1 MSERYFI
8 GVDVGTTST
17 KAIVFSETGEMKGIG
32 NRGYPIT
39 VPQTGWAEQDPE
51 EIFSEM
57 ILAMRTAV
65 KQADV
70 SKTAIEAIGFSG
82 AMHSLIAL
90 DAEEQVLTPAIIWAD
105 NRSIEQT
112 KRLKQDGTGHP
123 LYLRTG
129 TPIHTM
135 SPLTKLLWMREQ
147 EQEIFKKATK
157 FVSIKEYIF
166 LKLFDRFVI
175 DYSIASATG
184 LFNLSQRQWDAEA
197 LDRIGIGAE
206 HLSDL
211 VPTTYILRG
220 MNQAYAETIGIDPD
234 TPVVVGA
241 SDGVLA
247 NLGVG
252 AISAHQIAITI
263 GTSSAVRAV
272 VPKPLTDDQG
282 RTFCYALTEDHWVI
296 GGPSNNGGIVLRWLR
311 DEFCQTE
318 VTLAKQKDLDPYEVM
333 IKAAADISLGAD
345 GLICLPFLS
354 GERAP
359 YWNAEARGIF
369 FGVGLHHRR
378 SHFIRAVLEGILFS
392 VYSINLAL
400 QDLVGK
406 AKAIHASGGY
416 ARSSTWLQMT
426 ADVFGYE
433 VLVPQVFEGSGFGA
447 AVLAMYAVGQ
457 LTQLE
462 DVHHLIRIDDR
473 YQPDLS
479 HTSRYQKMFQIYD
492 RLYRDNVQD
501 FAFLTNLCPPE
512 GCGL

>member
-1 MSERYFI
+1 MSQSYFI

-39 VPQTGWAEQDPE
+39 VPQVGWAEQDPE

-57 ILAMRTAV
+57 ILAMRTAI

-70 SKTAIEAIGFSG
+70 PKTAIGAIGFSG
-82 AMHSLIAL
+82 AMHSLIAI
-90 DAEEQVLTPAIIWAD
+90 DADEQPLTPAIIWAD
-105 NRSIEQT
+105 NRSVEQT
-112 KRLKQDGTGHP
+112 KRLKQEQIGHEI
-123 LYLRTG
+123 YLRTG

-135 SPLTKLLWMREQ
+135 SPLTKLLWMQ
-147 EQEIFKKATK
+147 EQEREILQKAAK

-166 LKLFDRFVI
+166 LKLFDRLIV

-184 LFNLSQRQWDAEA
+184 LFNLKQCQWDEKV
-197 LDRIGIGAE
+197 LDLVGIGADRLGE
-206 HLSDL
+206 L
-211 VPTTYILRG
+211 VPTTYVLRG
-220 MNQAYAETIGIDPD
+220 MKQEYAETIGIDAE
-234 TPVVVGA
+234 TPIVVGA

-252 AISAHQIAITI
+252 AIRPQQIAITI
-263 GTSSAVRAV
+263 GTSGAVRAV
-272 VPKPLTDDQG
+272 VPEPMTDKQG

-311 DEFCQTE
+311 DEFCQAE
-318 VTLAKQKDLDPYEVM
+318 VMQAKQKDLDPYEVM
-333 IKAAADISLGAD
+333 IKEASDVSLGAD

-406 AKAIHASGGY
+406 AEAIHASGGF
-416 ARSSTWLQMT
+416 ARSNIWLQMT

-433 VLVPQVFEGSGFGA
+433 VRVPEVFEGSGFGA
-447 AVLAMYAVGQ
+447 AVLAMYATGH
-457 LTQLE
+457 LAQLE
-462 DVHHLIRIDDR
+462 DVHGLIKIDDR
-473 YQPDLS
+473 YQPNLS
-479 HTSRYQKMFQIYD
+479 HTQRYQRMFQIYD

-501 FAFLTNLCPPE
+501 FAFLSQLCPPE

>member
-1 MSERYFI
+1 MSQSYFI
-8 GVDVGTTST
+8 GVDIGTTST

-39 VPQTGWAEQDPE
+39 VPQKGWAEQDPE

-57 ILAMRTAV
+57 ILAMRTAI
-65 KQADV
+65 KQAEV
-70 SKTAIEAIGFSG
+70 PKAAIAAIGFSG

-90 DAEEQVLTPAIIWAD
+90 DAAEQPLTPAIIWAD
-105 NRSIEQT
+105 NRSLEQT
-112 KRLKQDGTGHP
+112 KRLKQDGDGHEI
-123 LYLRTG
+123 YLRTG

-135 SPLTKLLWMREQ
+135 SPLTKLLWMQ
-147 EQEIFKKATK
+147 EQDAERFQKSTK
-157 FVSIKEYIF
+157 FISIKEYIF
-166 LKLFDRFVI
+166 LKLFDRLLV

-184 LFNLSQRQWDAEA
+184 LFNLEQCQWDAKA
-197 LDRIGIGAE
+197 LNRAGIGVDR
-206 HLSDL
+206 LSEL
-211 VPTTYILRG
+211 VPTTYVVRG
-220 MNQAYAETIGIDPD
+220 MKGEYADTIGIDPD

-252 AISAHQIAITI
+252 AISPHQIAITI
-263 GTSSAVRAV
+263 GTSAAVRAV
-272 VPKPLTDDQG
+272 VPHPTTDKAG
-282 RTFCYALTEDHWVI
+282 RTFCYALTENHWVI

-311 DEFCQTE
+311 DEFCQNE
-318 VTLAKQKDLDPYEVM
+318 VSQAKQKDLDPYEVM
-333 IKAAADISLGAD
+333 IRAASDIPLGAE

-359 YWNAEARGIF
+359 YWNAEARGVF

-400 QDLVGK
+400 QELVGK
-406 AKAIHASGGY
+406 AEAIHASGGY
-416 ARSSTWLQMT
+416 ARSDIWLQMT
-426 ADVFGYE
+426 ADMFGYE
-433 VLVPQVFEGSGFGA
+433 VLVPKIYEGSGFGA
-447 AVLAMYAVGQ
+447 AVLAMHAVGH
-457 LTQLE
+457 LPQLE
-462 DVHHLIRIDDR
+462 GVNQLIQIDDR

-479 HTSRYQKMFQIYD
+479 HTRRYHRMFQIYD

-501 FAFLTNLCPPE
+501 FAFLSQLCPPE